1 MDVLAN
7 IGRWISEN
15 ESLLSGSAALIVVAG
30 FVLSP
35 LGAGIR
41 RLFRSSPVP
50 PQPGQAVS
58 DVAASDGP
66 DPLTLKELTA
76 PSPDE
81 IRFARSGAARIA
93 FNQRGSG
100 PVDLVVTPGIISNL
114 NILGNLPASRDFL
127 RSLSGFARVLTFDK
141 RGQGLSDPSL
151 ATPALEDRTG
161 DIEAVMDTAGIQRAI
176 LVGVSEGGP
185 MCIHFAHSHPD
196 RVLGL
201 IMVGTTARFTQS
213 EDFPIG
219 IPQHHIEQI
228 ATLWGTG
235 ALRDILFPSLS
246 RELIDDDTYKSM
258 ERLMGS
264 RATLRQLVEMMAEI
278 DVRALLPD
286 IRVPTLVVHFSGDLA
301 IPIRLGRYLA
311 ENIPDAEFLEV
322 NAVDHADLS
331 QSPQAIERIRGFCED
346 IARKGLPRFTGN
358 LLSNRPGDTGGN

>member
-1 MDVLAN
+1 
-7 IGRWISEN
+7 
-15 ESLLSGSAALIVVAG
+15 
-30 FVLSP
+30 
-35 LGAGIR
+35 
-41 RLFRSSPVP
+41 
-50 PQPGQAVS
+50 
-58 DVAASDGP
+58 
-66 DPLTLKELTA
+66 
-76 PSPDE
+76 
-81 IRFARSGAARIA
+81 
-93 FNQRGSG
+93 
-100 PVDLVVTPGIISNL
+100 
-114 NILGNLPASRDFL
+114 
-127 RSLSGFARVLTFDK
+127 
-141 RGQGLSDPSL
+141 
-151 ATPALEDRTG
+151 
-161 DIEAVMDTAGIQRAI
+161 
-176 LVGVSEGGP
+176 

-201 IMVGTTARFTQS
+201 IMLGTTARFTQS

-264 RATLRQLVEMMAEI
+264 RATLRQLVAMMAEI

-286 IRVPTLVVHFSGDLA
+286 IRAPTLVIHFSGDLA

-346 IARKGLPRFTGN
+346 IARKELPRFTGN
-358 LLSNRPGDTGGN
+358 RVD

>member
-1 MDVLAN
+1 
-7 IGRWISEN
+7 
-15 ESLLSGSAALIVVAG
+15 
-30 FVLSP
+30 
-35 LGAGIR
+35 
-41 RLFRSSPVP
+41 
-50 PQPGQAVS
+50 
-58 DVAASDGP
+58 
-66 DPLTLKELTA
+66 LTA
-76 PSPDE
+76 PPAEE
-81 IRFARSGAARIA
+81 IRFARNDAARIA
-93 FNQRGSG
+93 FHQQGSG

-127 RSLSGFARVLTFDK
+127 RSLSGFARVLIFDK
-141 RGQGLSDPSL
+141 RGQGLSDPSV

-161 DIEAVMDTAGIQRAI
+161 DIEAVMNTAGIQRGI

-201 IMVGTTARFTQS
+201 ILVGTTARFTQS

-219 IPQHHIEQI
+219 VPQRQIERI
-228 ATLWGTG
+228 ASLWGTG

-246 RELIDDDTYKSM
+246 REVMDDDTYKSM

-264 RATLRQLVEMMAEI
+264 RAILRQLVETMVEI

-286 IRVPTLVVHFSGDLA
+286 LRVPTLVVHFSGDLA

-311 ENIPDAEFLEV
+311 ETIPDAEFLEV

-331 QSPQAIERIRGFCED
+331 QSPRAIERIRRFCED
-346 IARKGLPRFTGN
+346 ISGKEPIDGVLRRG
-358 LLSNRPGDTGGN
+358 